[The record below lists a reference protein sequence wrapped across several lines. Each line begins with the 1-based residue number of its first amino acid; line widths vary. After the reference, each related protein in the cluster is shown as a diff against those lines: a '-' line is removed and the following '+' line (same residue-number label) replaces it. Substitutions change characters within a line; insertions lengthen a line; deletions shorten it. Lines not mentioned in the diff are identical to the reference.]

1 MINLNGV
8 HIETDFPCISDYMKE
23 RITEGRYEVDE
34 TKTIP
39 QMVQKGE
46 SVLEIG
52 GGIGYLSSLVFKT
65 GNCRDLVVIEAHPE
79 LIPAIHANHSINGVS
94 ALVIHG
100 IPGPIDSHADC
111 DFYMSEDFWES
122 STVSSGGE
130 SIKSIKVPCIDIQK
144 VIMQKKITFLICDIE
159 GDEQHLFSWLNLSGI
174 RAVVV
179 EVHPEKI
186 GKEGVEKVK
195 KMIVQQGFVPIN
207 SWSQKLFCFERS
219 NSM

>member
-23 RITEGRYEVDE
+23 RITEGRYEVGE

-79 LIPAIHANHSINGVS
+79 LIPVIHANHSINGVS

-179 EVHPEKI
+179 EVHSEKI
-186 GKEGVEKVK
+186 GKEGVEKVE
-195 KMIVQQGFVPIN
+195 KMIVQQGFVPSN
-207 SWSQKLFCFERS
+207 SWGQKLLCFERS